1 MFNGVVRVV
10 VLLSVARTSVSFAS
24 NLPRVCIADGCMA
37 GSWMRSLR
45 ADRFEAFLGVPFAKP
60 PIGELRFAD
69 PVPNDPWRED
79 ELDATGRIPRPA
91 CMQHNLFLP
100 ERGVEGS
107 EDCLY
112 LNVYRPVR
120 TNRNS
125 SEPLDTIVYIHG
137 GGYLAGYI
145 SPLAVG
151 PEKLMDQHIILV
163 VIPYRLGAF
172 GFLSTGDDAASGNYG
187 LKDQRL
193 ALRWVHRNIRDFGG
207 DPGRVTIMGHSAGAA
222 SVQLQLMH
230 RANEGLFQRAI
241 SLSGNALAPWSTPL
255 EDPKQLALQ
264 QALLVGIG
272 EPNRLSSADL
282 VEALRSVDAD
292 LFVSRSTAFT
302 AGPQYPAIVYG
313 PVVEKNSTKD
323 AFLTARPQDLWAD
336 GVYLPVPWLTGIVPN
351 DGFVFSAPLLKE
363 SVDCTAEDTS
373 QQFIRLLSL
382 LKAPK
387 TTKSL
392 WLLSE
397 RFIANKSSIEGGCVA
412 KNNIDSLTKIFNE
425 ALFIYPLV
433 RSIQQQ
439 VHRKPPANDVKAPA
453 PALLYRFN
461 YKGNLSYSSVLAPQN
476 DQDFGVVH
484 CDELNYIFRA
494 PALFPDFRRDS
505 AEEKV
510 SQKFVKLLVQFA
522 HAGTIESEIAN
533 ANAADGSFPKALEF
547 TNSNDVNRPLDVR
560 TIDLYD
566 QQMVEFWTKFYE
578 TKKGKK

>member
-1 MFNGVVRVV
+1 MFNGVVIVRVL
-10 VLLSVARTSVSFAS
+10 VLLSVPWPTVSFAS
-24 NLPRVCIADGCMA
+24 NLPRVCIADGCA
-37 GSWMRSLR
+37 TGSWMRSLR

-60 PIGELRFAD
+60 PIGVLRFAD
-69 PVPNDPWRED
+69 PVPNDPWRGD

-112 LNVYRPVR
+112 LNLYRPVR
-120 TNRNS
+120 TNDS

-151 PEKLMDQHIILV
+151 PEKLMDQQIILV

-172 GFLSTGDDAASGNYG
+172 GFLSTGDGAASGNYG

-207 DPGRVTIMGHSAGAA
+207 DPGRVTIMGHSSGAA

-230 RANEGLFQRAI
+230 LGNEGLFQRAI

-255 EDPKQLALQ
+255 EDPRQLALA

-272 EPNRLSSADL
+272 EPNRLSSTEL
-282 VEALRSVDAD
+282 VEALRSVDAE
-292 LFVSRSTAFT
+292 LFVSKSTAFT
-302 AGPQYPAIVYG
+302 SGPQYPAIVYG
-313 PVVEKNSTKD
+313 PVVEENSTTD
-323 AFLTARPQDLWAD
+323 AFLTARPQDLWAE
-336 GVYLPVPWLTGIVPN
+336 GAYLPVPWLTGIVPN

-363 SVDCTAEDTS
+363 SADCAAEDPG
-373 QQFIRLLSL
+373 QQFLRLLSL
-382 LKAPK
+382 LKAPQ
-387 TTKSL
+387 TAKSL

-439 VHRKPPANDVKAPA
+439 VHRKPPASDVNAPA
-453 PALLYRFN
+453 PTPALLYRFN
-461 YKGNLSYSSVLAPQN
+461 YKGNLSYSSVLVPQSH
-476 DQDFGVVH
+476 QDFGVVH

-505 AEEKV
+505 PEEKV
-510 SQKFVKLLVQFA
+510 SGKFVKFLVQFA
-522 HAGTIESEIAN
+522 HAGTVESEIAN
-533 ANAADGSFPKALEF
+533 ANASDGSFPKALEF
-547 TNSNDVNRPLDVR
+547 TNSNDVNRPLDIR
-560 TIDLYD
+560 PIDLYD
-566 QQMVEFWTKFYE
+566 QQMVEFWTKLYSV
-578 TKKGKK
+578 